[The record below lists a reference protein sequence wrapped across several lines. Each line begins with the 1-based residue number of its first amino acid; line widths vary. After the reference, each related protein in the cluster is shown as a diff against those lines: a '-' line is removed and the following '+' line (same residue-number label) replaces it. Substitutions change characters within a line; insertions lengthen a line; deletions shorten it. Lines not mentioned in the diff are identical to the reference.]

1 MTQFLGNILGEIGTR
16 PRKSRYPGTSSK
28 VTPIVMRRLDPL
40 LAQYEGNPS
49 QDRFC
54 AVTVRDP
61 LPITQGAGT
70 DSQIKGDA

>member
-1 MTQFLGNILGEIGTR
+1 MIQFLGNILGEIGTR
-16 PRKSRYPGTSSK
+16 PRKTRYPGTSRK
-28 VTPIVMRRLDPL
+28 VTPIVMRPLDLL
-40 LAQYEGNPS
+40 LARYEGDPS
-49 QDRFC
+49 QDKFC